1 MTNLVPGDQGN
12 GVLDRLIQA
21 TNAHD
26 IDAIVA
32 CFASDYRNETPAH
45 PTRSF
50 IGRDQ
55 VRRNWEQI
63 LGFVPDIHAKVL
75 RSSVDDGVVW
85 SEWEQQRDAARRHAP
100 RHARRDY
107 LRRRVRRNRLGA
119 LLSGASPERGRRR
132 GPRSASSGRAASGM
146 ILVAGG
152 SGRLGSLLVRRLV
165 AGGATVRVLRRT
177 RARAAHLDAALVEIV
192 EGDVRVASDAQ
203 RAVAGANVVV
213 SAVHGFAGAGG
224 VSPASVDRDGNRHLV
239 DAAARA
245 GATVI
250 LMSVVG
256 ASAESPME
264 LFRMKDA
271 AEQYLRAS
279 GTQWTIVR
287 STAFLETWIDLI
299 ADYSGSCRPR
309 RGVRPG
315 PEPD

>member
-1 MTNLVPGDQGN
+1 
-12 GVLDRLIQA
+12 
-21 TNAHD
+21 
-26 IDAIVA
+26 
-32 CFASDYRNETPAH
+32 
-45 PTRSF
+45 
-50 IGRDQ
+50 
-55 VRRNWEQI
+55 
-63 LGFVPDIHAKVL
+63 
-75 RSSVDDGVVW
+75 
-85 SEWEQQRDAARRHAP
+85 
-100 RHARRDY
+100 
-107 LRRRVRRNRLGA
+107 
-119 LLSGASPERGRRR
+119 
-132 GPRSASSGRAASGM
+132 M

-152 SGRLGSLLVRRLV
+152 SGRLGSLLVQRLV
-165 AGGATVRVLRRT
+165 AGGATVRVFGRT

-213 SAVHGFAGAGG
+213 SAVHGFAGPGG

-239 DAAARA
+239 DAAARS

-299 ADYSGSCRPR
+299 ADTADRAGRVVVFG
-309 RGVRPG
+309 RGQNPINFISVHDVAALVDRVIGDQDARGRTIEIGG
-315 PEPD
+315 PENLTLTRLATAIQAAAPTVAPRHVPRAALKAMSVLLRPFWPERARQGAAALALDTMDLRFDPLAIRARYPDISLTSTTELLALFSRQKRAGQSERAARFD

>member
-1 MTNLVPGDQGN
+1 
-12 GVLDRLIQA
+12 
-21 TNAHD
+21 
-26 IDAIVA
+26 
-32 CFASDYRNETPAH
+32 
-45 PTRSF
+45 
-50 IGRDQ
+50 
-55 VRRNWEQI
+55 
-63 LGFVPDIHAKVL
+63 
-75 RSSVDDGVVW
+75 
-85 SEWEQQRDAARRHAP
+85 
-100 RHARRDY
+100 
-107 LRRRVRRNRLGA
+107 
-119 LLSGASPERGRRR
+119 
-132 GPRSASSGRAASGM
+132 M

-152 SGRLGSLLVRRLV
+152 SGRLGSLLVQRLV

-177 RARAAHLDAALVEIV
+177 RARAAHLDAAPVEIV

-213 SAVHGFAGAGG
+213 SAVHGFAGRGG

-239 DAAARA
+239 DAAAQA

-299 ADYSGSCRPR
+299 ADTADRAGRVVVFG
-309 RGVRPG
+309 RGQNPINFISVHDVAALVDRVIGDQEARGHTIEIGG
-315 PEPD
+315 PENLTLTRLATAIQATAPTVAPRHVPRAALKAMSVLLRPFWPERARQGAAALALDTMDLRFDPLAIRARYPDISLTSTSELLALFSRQKRAGQSERAARFD

>member
-1 MTNLVPGDQGN
+1 
-12 GVLDRLIQA
+12 
-21 TNAHD
+21 
-26 IDAIVA
+26 
-32 CFASDYRNETPAH
+32 
-45 PTRSF
+45 
-50 IGRDQ
+50 
-55 VRRNWEQI
+55 
-63 LGFVPDIHAKVL
+63 
-75 RSSVDDGVVW
+75 
-85 SEWEQQRDAARRHAP
+85 
-100 RHARRDY
+100 
-107 LRRRVRRNRLGA
+107 
-119 LLSGASPERGRRR
+119 
-132 GPRSASSGRAASGM
+132 M

-152 SGRLGSLLVRRLV
+152 SGRLGSLLVQRLV
-165 AGGATVRVLRRT
+165 AGGATVRVLTRT
-177 RARAAHLDAALVEIV
+177 RARAAHLDAAPVEIV

-213 SAVHGFAGAGG
+213 SAVHGFAGPGG

-299 ADYSGSCRPR
+299 ADTADRAGRVVVFG
-309 RGVRPG
+309 RGQNPINFISVHDVAALVDRVIGDQEARGHTIEIGG
-315 PEPD
+315 PENLTLTRLATAIQAAAPTVAPRHVPRAALKAMSVLLRPFWPERARQGAAALALDTMDLRFDPMAVRARYPDISLTSTSELLALFSRQKRAGQSERAARFD

>member
-1 MTNLVPGDQGN
+1 
-12 GVLDRLIQA
+12 
-21 TNAHD
+21 
-26 IDAIVA
+26 
-32 CFASDYRNETPAH
+32 
-45 PTRSF
+45 
-50 IGRDQ
+50 
-55 VRRNWEQI
+55 
-63 LGFVPDIHAKVL
+63 
-75 RSSVDDGVVW
+75 
-85 SEWEQQRDAARRHAP
+85 
-100 RHARRDY
+100 
-107 LRRRVRRNRLGA
+107 
-119 LLSGASPERGRRR
+119 
-132 GPRSASSGRAASGM
+132 M

-152 SGRLGSLLVRRLV
+152 SGRLGSLLVQRLV
-165 AGGATVRVLRRT
+165 AGGATVRVFGRT

-213 SAVHGFAGAGG
+213 SAVHGFAGPGG

-239 DAAARA
+239 DAAARS

-299 ADYSGSCRPR
+299 ADTADRAGRVVVFG
-309 RGVRPG
+309 RGQNPINFISVHDVAALVDRVIGDHEARGHTIEIGG
-315 PEPD
+315 PENLTLTRLATAVQAAGPTAAPRHVPRAALKAMSVLLRPFWPERARQGAAALALDTMDLRFDPVAIRARYPDISLTSASESLALLSRQKRAGQSER

>member
-1 MTNLVPGDQGN
+1 
-12 GVLDRLIQA
+12 
-21 TNAHD
+21 
-26 IDAIVA
+26 
-32 CFASDYRNETPAH
+32 
-45 PTRSF
+45 
-50 IGRDQ
+50 
-55 VRRNWEQI
+55 
-63 LGFVPDIHAKVL
+63 
-75 RSSVDDGVVW
+75 
-85 SEWEQQRDAARRHAP
+85 
-100 RHARRDY
+100 
-107 LRRRVRRNRLGA
+107 
-119 LLSGASPERGRRR
+119 
-132 GPRSASSGRAASGM
+132 M

-152 SGRLGSLLVRRLV
+152 SGRLGSLLVQRLV
-165 AGGATVRVLRRT
+165 AGGATVRVFGRT
-177 RARAAHLDAALVEIV
+177 RARAAHLDAAPVEIV

-213 SAVHGFAGAGG
+213 SAVHGFAGPGG

-239 DAAARA
+239 DAAAQA

-299 ADYSGSCRPR
+299 ADTADRAGRVVVFG
-309 RGVRPG
+309 RGQNPINFISVHDVAVLVDRVIGDQEARGHTIEIGG
-315 PEPD
+315 PENLTLTRLATAIQAAGPTVAPRHVPRAALKAMSVLLRPFWPERARQGAAALALDTMDLRFDPMAVRARYPDISLTSTSELLALFSRQKRALKSAV

>member
-1 MTNLVPGDQGN
+1 
-12 GVLDRLIQA
+12 
-21 TNAHD
+21 
-26 IDAIVA
+26 
-32 CFASDYRNETPAH
+32 
-45 PTRSF
+45 
-50 IGRDQ
+50 
-55 VRRNWEQI
+55 
-63 LGFVPDIHAKVL
+63 
-75 RSSVDDGVVW
+75 
-85 SEWEQQRDAARRHAP
+85 
-100 RHARRDY
+100 
-107 LRRRVRRNRLGA
+107 
-119 LLSGASPERGRRR
+119 
-132 GPRSASSGRAASGM
+132 M

-152 SGRLGSLLVRRLV
+152 SGRLGSLLVQRLV

-177 RARAAHLDAALVEIV
+177 RARAAHLDAAPVEIV

-213 SAVHGFAGAGG
+213 SAVHGFAGRGG

-239 DAAARA
+239 DAAAQA

-299 ADYSGSCRPR
+299 ADTADRAGRVVVFG
-309 RGVRPG
+309 RGQNPINFISVHDVAALVDRVIGDQEARGHTIEIGG
-315 PEPD
+315 PENLTLTRLATAIQAAAPTVAPRHVPRAALKAMSVLLRPFWPERARQGAAALALDTMDLRFNPLAIRARYPDISLTSTSELLALFSRQKRAGQSERAARFD